1 MELLLEL
8 SQNPPRFSLVLEFLS
23 IFHFFSSFSFHF
35 LSSVVEAIGQLR
47 FNEPFQALVR
57 TSVGMRTGAPFV
69 GRFKHVTVTLWQC
82 VEDNEVEV
90 DLFFAVAIFGR

>member
-1 MELLLEL
+1 VELLLEL

-47 FNEPFQALVR
+47 FNEPFQALIR